1 MKTTW
6 HSLRHGIELLMEA
19 AGRLFTPAEELPA
32 IGVMPFGNDP
42 YIAWEET

>member
-1 MKTTW
+1 MKEIMR
-6 HSLRHGIELLMEA
+6 SLRSGIEFLVEA

-42 YIAWEET
+42 YMVWEKA